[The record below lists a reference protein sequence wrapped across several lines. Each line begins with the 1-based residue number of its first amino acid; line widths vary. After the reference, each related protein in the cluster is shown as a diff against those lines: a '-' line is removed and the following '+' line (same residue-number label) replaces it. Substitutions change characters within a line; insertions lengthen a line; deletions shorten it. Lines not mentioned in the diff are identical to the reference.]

1 MSSKDLDRF
10 ALDQLCTIFAISYRG
25 KFLGRVR
32 VRGRLLTIDLRYSPR
47 EHVLLSLL
55 LRNVFHHVV
64 NDGLDKASLLIFLL
78 LLLKAHPAVEHSLDL
93 GSKRDALALH
103 ECVRLKLRSLL

>member
-1 MSSKDLDRF
+1 MN
-10 ALDQLCTIFAISYRG
+10 YRG
-25 KFLGRVR
+25 KFWGRVR
-32 VRGRLLTIDLRYSPR
+32 VEELTLDLGYGPR

-64 NDGLDKASLLIFLL
+64 NNGLDKASLLIFLL

-93 GSKRDALALH
+93 RSKRDALALH
-103 ECVRLKLRSLL
+103 ECVRLKLCSLL

>member
-25 KFLGRVR
+25 KRLERVR
-32 VRGRLLTIDLRYSPR
+32 VRLLTIDLRYSPR

-64 NDGLDKASLLIFLL
+64 NNGLDKASLLVFLL